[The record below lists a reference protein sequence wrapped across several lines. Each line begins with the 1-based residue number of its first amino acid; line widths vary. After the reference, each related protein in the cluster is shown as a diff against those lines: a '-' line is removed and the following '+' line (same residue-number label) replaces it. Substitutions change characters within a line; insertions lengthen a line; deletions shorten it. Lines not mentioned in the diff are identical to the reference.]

1 MKRDLLRAFGASP
14 ALRLGLALALL
25 GIELREARAHATEQT
40 EEQRIAEVLQATLV
54 AHGGEVHRCFEKAL
68 ADKLDIAG
76 KIELSVDVG
85 ADGHVTKAE
94 PALDEVKSPVLLAC
108 LEESAQLWSMV
119 GIDAGSTVIVPL
131 TFEGQMAQF
140 SLKVADAPDHGPPA
154 PKHKRKGLQT
164 GVAPYSVKLLVDEAT
179 MRAEHASLSLL
190 TVSPA
195 NRIAMHKHPGAEV
208 LYVLKGHAR
217 VIGPQGRTPEKIDEG
232 ETIFIPGDF
241 PHAIENMGRSAPAI
255 MLEIFAPLG
264 PEKVYRDPKD
274 EAGRAA
280 FEVIRDP
287 RQGNAPEGAKLVL
300 ASVAGK
306 TESVSGASGHVRVR
320 PLFTE
325 DSTGDKNVY
334 VGLIEVEGGG
344 EIPRHAHEG
353 SEEILYVLSG
363 SGELTV
369 GSDKIKFGR
378 EQAIHIPADQPHA
391 IKFHGE
397 EKGMILQAFAP
408 GGPEKE
414 RFNPGGKARS
424 K

>member
-1 MKRDLLRAFGASP
+1 MKRDWLRTFGASP
-14 ALRLGLALALL
+14 ALRFGLALGLMSI
-25 GIELREARAHATEQT
+25 GLREARAHATEQT

-54 AHGGEVHRCFEKAL
+54 AHGSEVHRCFEKAL
-68 ADKLDIAG
+68 ADKLEVAG

-85 ADGHVTKAE
+85 AEGHVTKAE
-94 PALDEVKSPVLLAC
+94 PALDEVRSPVLLAC
-108 LEESAQLWSMV
+108 LEESAQLWTMV

-131 TFEGQMAQF
+131 TFEGQVAQF
-140 SLKVADAPDHGPPA
+140 SIKAADAPDHGPPA

-179 MRAEHASLSLL
+179 MRAEHVSLSLL

-195 NRIAMHKHPGAEV
+195 NRIAMHRHPGAEV

-232 ETIFIPGDF
+232 EAIFIPGGF

-287 RQGNAPEGAKLVL
+287 RQATVPEGAKLLL
-300 ASVAGK
+300 ASAAGK
-306 TESVSGASGHVRVR
+306 AETIAGASGKVRVH
-320 PLFTE
+320 PFFSE
-325 DSTGDKNVY
+325 DSTGSKDIY
-334 VGLIEVEGGG
+334 VGLLDVEGGG
-344 EIPRHAHEG
+344 EIPRHSHDD
-353 SEEILYVLSG
+353 SEEILYILAG
-363 SGELTV
+363 AGDLTV

-378 EQAIHIPADQPHA
+378 EQAIHIPAAEPHT
-391 IKFHGE
+391 IKFHGD
-397 EKGMILQAFAP
+397 EKGVAIQVFAP

-414 RFNPGGKARS
+414 RFKPAGKARS

>member
-1 MKRDLLRAFGASP
+1 VRRDWLRTFGASP
-14 ALRLGLALALL
+14 ALRFGLALGLM
-25 GIELREARAHATEQT
+25 GIGLREARAHATEQT

-54 AHGGEVHRCFEKAL
+54 AHGSEVHRCFEKAL
-68 ADKLDIAG
+68 ADKLDVAG

-85 ADGHVTKAE
+85 AEGHVTKAE
-94 PALDEVKSPVLLAC
+94 PALDEVRSPVLLAC
-108 LEESAQLWSMV
+108 LEESAQLWTMV

-131 TFEGQMAQF
+131 TFEGQVAQF
-140 SLKVADAPDHGPPA
+140 SIKAADAPDHGPPA

-179 MRAEHASLSLL
+179 MRAEHVSLSLL

-195 NRIAMHKHPGAEV
+195 NRIAMHRHPGAEV

-232 ETIFIPGDF
+232 EAIFIPGGF

-287 RQGNAPEGAKLVL
+287 RQATVPEGTKLLL
-300 ASVAGK
+300 ASAAGK
-306 TESVSGASGHVRVR
+306 AETIAGASGKVRVH
-320 PLFTE
+320 PFFNE
-325 DSTGDKNVY
+325 DSTGDKNIY
-334 VGLIEVEGGG
+334 VGLLDVEGGA
-344 EIPRHAHEG
+344 EIPRHSHDD
-353 SEEILYVLSG
+353 SEEILYILAG
-363 SGELTV
+363 AGDLTV

-378 EQAIHIPADQPHA
+378 EQAIHIPAAEPHT
-391 IKFHGE
+391 IKFHGD
-397 EKGMILQAFAP
+397 EKGVVIQVFAP

-414 RFNPGGKARS
+414 RFKPVGKARS